1 MEDTGPRR
9 RGSDG
14 EVPGGWLEEVLVRT
28 GCSAGALKVAF
39 PSSPPPSLF
48 FPPATSIHPA
58 TKPPSLSMS
67 AMVKS
72 SQTRETVIPLFL
84 MSLLGAGKGR
94 FHFIL
99 PQYGGEPSS
108 DLGEGVTQSLAF
120 PNQFSHA

>member
-28 GCSAGALKVAF
+28 GCSAAALKVAF
-39 PSSPPPSLF
+39 PSSPPPSLLS
-48 FPPATSIHPA
+48 PPATSIHPA
-58 TKPPSLSMS
+58 TKAPALSMS
-67 AMVKS
+67 AILKS
-72 SQTRETVIPLFL
+72 SQARERVIPLFL

-99 PQYGGEPSS
+99 PQYVGDPSS